1 MIVDGKYIEEGSIP
15 LNRLEVQPMTAGDA
29 AQAHTELNNRISNI
43 ENLSAPSN
51 SNLMQFKADMD
62 THVGSTISASAETP
76 HIIGDNYITKAML
89 NSDLAGDIVYRTG
102 TDQEITSVKHFK
114 GVTTQFSAN
123 SSTAAAINVTS
134 GKTVLQD
141 VEAKA
146 GTFAGALTTT
156 GTSSNLTIAGTG
168 SNKIAGNLEI
178 GASGA
183 TKKLK
188 VFGDLEVTG
197 NVILNSVVNATTTN
211 TEITD
216 QVILLNKGGT
226 SAVNAG
232 IEINCNSTYN
242 PQLVYSGSSTGSGWA
257 VRKAGSSNTFKQL
270 ATVDDITA
278 AGGQT
283 ATQVATAIKN
293 AILTEVKKVIL
304 AGKGVNYTT
313 TTATTLQGTAGRAIT
328 LPAGFASAAGDYA
341 VFISVDGTSAPAT
354 VGNIGEIYVVNNS
367 ATKFTV
373 YNSGSNAAAT
383 FTWVAINLTKWK
395 AYGGANVF

>member
-1 MIVDGKYIEEGSIP
+1 
-15 LNRLEVQPMTAGDA
+15 
-29 AQAHTELNNRISNI
+29 
-43 ENLSAPSN
+43 
-51 SNLMQFKADMD
+51 
-62 THVGSTISASAETP
+62 
-76 HIIGDNYITKAML
+76 
-89 NSDLAGDIVYRTG
+89 
-102 TDQEITSVKHFK
+102 
-114 GVTTQFSAN
+114 
-123 SSTAAAINVTS
+123 
-134 GKTVLQD
+134 
-141 VEAKA
+141 
-146 GTFAGALTTT
+146 
-156 GTSSNLTIAGTG
+156 
-168 SNKIAGNLEI
+168 
-178 GASGA
+178 
-183 TKKLK
+183 
-188 VFGDLEVTG
+188 
-197 NVILNSVVNATTTN
+197 VNATTTN

-304 AGKGVNYTT
+304 AGKGTTYST
-313 TTATTLQGTAGRAIT
+313 TTANSVLKSTAGTAVVN

-341 VFISVDGTSAPAT
+341 VFISIDGTSAPANN
-354 VGNIGEIYVVNNS
+354 GNVGEIYVVNNS

-373 YNSGSNAAAT
+373 YNTGSNT
-383 FTWVAINLTKWK
+383 TSNFTWVAINLTKWK
-395 AYGGANVF
+395 AYGGTNVF

>member
-15 LNRLEVQPMTAGDA
+15 LNRLETPPMTAGDA
-29 AQAHTELNNRISNI
+29 AQAHTEMNNRISNI
-43 ENLSAPSN
+43 ENLSAPGS
-51 SNLMQFKADMD
+51 SNLMHFKDDMD
-62 THVGSTISASAETP
+62 AHVGSTISASGETP
-76 HIIGDNYITKAML
+76 HIVGDDYITKAML
-89 NSDLAGDIVYRTG
+89 NSTLAGDIVYRTG
-102 TDQEITSVKHFK
+102 TAQEITSVKHFK
-114 GVTTQFSAN
+114 GVTTQFSSESPNA
-123 SSTAAAINVTS
+123 SAINVTN
-134 GKTVLQD
+134 GKTTLQN

-146 GTFAGALTTT
+146 GTFTGSITTT
-156 GTSSNLTIAGTG
+156 GTGSNINIAGTG

-183 TKKLK
+183 AKKLK

-211 TEITD
+211 TEISD

-226 SAVNAG
+226 SAVNSG

-283 ATQVATAIKN
+283 AAQVATAIKN
-293 AILTEVKKVIL
+293 AILAEVKKVIL
-304 AGKGVNYTT
+304 AGKGTTYTA
-313 TTATTLQGTAGRAIT
+313 TTATTLQGTTGRTIT
-328 LPAGFASAAGDYA
+328 LPSGFASAAGDYA

-373 YNSGSNAAAT
+373 YNTGSNAAAT
-383 FTWVAINLTKWK
+383 FTWIAVNLAKWK
-395 AYGGANVF
+395 AYGGINVF

>member
-43 ENLSAPSN
+43 ENLSAPSS
-51 SNLMQFKADMD
+51 SNLMHFKADMD

-76 HIIGDNYITKAML
+76 HIVGDNYITKAML
-89 NSDLAGDIVYRTG
+89 HSDLAGDIVYRTG
-102 TDQEITSVKHFK
+102 SEQEITSVKHFK
-114 GVTTQFSAN
+114 GVTTQFSAS
-123 SSTAAAINVTS
+123 SSTAAAVNVTS
-134 GKTVLQD
+134 GKTVLQA

-156 GTSSNLTIAGTG
+156 GTSSNINIAGTG
-168 SNKIAGNLEI
+168 SNKIAGNLEV
-178 GASGA
+178 GASEA
-183 TKKLK
+183 TKKLT

-226 SAVNAG
+226 SAVNSG
-232 IEINCNSTYN
+232 IEITCNSTYN

-283 ATQVATAIKN
+283 ATQVTTAIKN

-304 AGKGVNYTT
+304 AGKGTTYTA

-328 LPAGFASAAGDYA
+328 LPSGFASAAGDYA

-395 AYGGANVF
+395 AYGGTNVF

>member
-15 LNRLEVQPMTAGDA
+15 LNRLETPPMTAGDA
-29 AQAHTELNNRISNI
+29 AQAHTEMNNRISNI
-43 ENLSAPSN
+43 ENLSAPGS
-51 SNLMQFKADMD
+51 SNLMHFKDDMD
-62 THVGSTISASAETP
+62 AHVGSTISASGETP
-76 HIIGDNYITKAML
+76 HIVGDDYITKAML
-89 NSDLAGDIVYRTG
+89 NSTLAGDIVYRTG
-102 TDQEITSVKHFK
+102 TAQEITSVKHFK
-114 GVTTQFSAN
+114 GVTTQFSSESPNA
-123 SSTAAAINVTS
+123 SAINVTN
-134 GKTVLQD
+134 GKTTLQN

-146 GTFAGALTTT
+146 GTFTGSITTT
-156 GTSSNLTIAGTG
+156 GTGSNINIAGTG

-183 TKKLK
+183 AKKLK

-211 TEITD
+211 TEISD

-226 SAVNAG
+226 SAVNSG

-283 ATQVATAIKN
+283 AAQVAAAIKN
-293 AILTEVKKVIL
+293 AILAEVKKVIL
-304 AGKGVNYTT
+304 AGKGTTYTA
-313 TTATTLQGTAGRAIT
+313 TTATTLQGTTGRTIT
-328 LPAGFASAAGDYA
+328 LPSGFASAAGDYA
-341 VFISVDGTSAPAT
+341 VFISVDGTSAPVT

-373 YNSGSNAAAT
+373 YNTGSNAAAT
-383 FTWVAINLTKWK
+383 FTWIAVNLAKWK
-395 AYGGANVF
+395 AYGGINVF

>member
-15 LNRLEVQPMTAGDA
+15 LNRLETPPMTAGDA
-29 AQAHTELNNRISNI
+29 AQAHTEMNNRISNI
-43 ENLSAPSN
+43 ENLSAPGS
-51 SNLMQFKADMD
+51 SNLMHFKDDMD
-62 THVGSTISASAETP
+62 AHVGSTISASGETP
-76 HIIGDNYITKAML
+76 HIVGDDYITKAML
-89 NSDLAGDIVYRTG
+89 NSTLAGDIVYRTG
-102 TDQEITSVKHFK
+102 TAQEITSVKHFK
-114 GVTTQFSAN
+114 GVTTQFSSESPNA
-123 SSTAAAINVTS
+123 SAINVTN
-134 GKTVLQD
+134 GKTTLQN

-146 GTFAGALTTT
+146 GTFAGAITTT
-156 GTSSNLTIAGTG
+156 GTGSNINIAGTG

-183 TKKLK
+183 AKKLK

-211 TEITD
+211 TEISD

-226 SAVNAG
+226 SAVNSG
-232 IEINCNSTYN
+232 IEINCNSAYN

-283 ATQVATAIKN
+283 AAQVATAIKN
-293 AILTEVKKVIL
+293 AILAEVKKVIL
-304 AGKGVNYTT
+304 AGKGTTYTA
-313 TTATTLQGTAGRAIT
+313 TTATTLQGTTGRTIT
-328 LPAGFASAAGDYA
+328 LPSGFASAAGDYA

-373 YNSGSNAAAT
+373 YNTGSNAVAT
-383 FTWVAINLTKWK
+383 FTWIAVNLAKWK
-395 AYGGANVF
+395 AYAGINVF